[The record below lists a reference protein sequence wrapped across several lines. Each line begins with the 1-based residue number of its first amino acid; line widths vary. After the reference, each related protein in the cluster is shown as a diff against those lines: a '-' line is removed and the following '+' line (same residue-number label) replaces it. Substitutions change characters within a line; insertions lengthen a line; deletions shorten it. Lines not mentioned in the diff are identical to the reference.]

1 MGSVKTSSA
10 AAAAKRAATHAAGA
24 WVATDGEGKHGD
36 GEQAADT
43 PSRFQIFCFLKQLQ
57 LLHSNVTDFVC
68 TWRRKP
74 NSNRGSLQQS
84 KGLLRADKS

>member
-1 MGSVKTSSA
+1 MGSAKTSSA

-24 WVATDGEGKHGD
+24 WVATDGE
-36 GEQAADT
+36 QAAAT
-43 PSRFQIFCFLKQLQ
+43 PSRFQIFFFFLKQLQ

-68 TWRRKP
+68 AWRRKP